1 MVQSVKNEFGDMTD
15 CKTGYGKIDLGT
27 SNRITENEDCI
38 LELVTAEGASSRF
51 LLNEIVG
58 RYRTCILLIFCL
70 CLLSIS
76 SSFQLLL
83 KLSLY

>member
-15 CKTGYGKIDLGT
+15 HKTGYGKIDLGT
-27 SNRITENEDCI
+27 SNKIRENEDCEDCV

-58 RYRTCILLIFCL
+58 RYRNCIYLIMFFGVMPPTCFRVLFE
-70 CLLSIS
+70 
-76 SSFQLLL
+76 
-83 KLSLY
+83 